1 MPCGACDPKSPLVF
15 EFDFQTISLREVVF
29 FVWRLLMEIYNGDCL
44 ELMKRIPDGSVDLV
58 LTDPPYGTM
67 KGTPLDGW
75 KRKCDCAE
83 WDIALPTI
91 EMFVQIS
98 RVLRQNG
105 KAVLFSQEPYT
116 SRLITSAIPSLPFA
130 YRAMW
135 YKNVHANALIAKT
148 AMVNRFEDICIF
160 TKPHDAECT
169 NELRDYF
176 KKVLEFIGAKSCK
189 EINMRLGHRKAE
201 HCFYVTIGK
210 KAVKDSVGGKADHT
224 TRIGSSQFS
233 LCTEQTY
240 NEIVSVFGIDKM
252 YGFLPYAELERLNE
266 KYTATFNLWQG
277 GKSKSNVLEYAKD
290 GGGYHPTQKPVAL
303 LEDLIKT
310 YSNEG
315 NTVLDFTMG
324 SGSTGVACVNTD
336 RRFIGIELDPVYFEI
351 AKERIDRAIAD
362 KR

>member
-1 MPCGACDPKSPLVF
+1 MKPIEL
-15 EFDFQTISLREVVF
+15 
-29 FVWRLLMEIYNGDCL
+29 WHGDCL
-44 ELMKRIPDGSVDLV
+44 ELMKSIPDGSVDLV

-67 KGTPLDGW
+67 KGAALDGW
-75 KRKCDCAE
+75 KNQTTQ
-83 WDIALPTI
+83 WDTAIDPVKI
-91 EMFVQIS
+91 FERIS

-135 YKNVHANALIAKT
+135 YKNVHANALLAKS
-148 AMVNRFEDICIF
+148 AMVSRYEDICIF

-176 KKVLEFIGAKSCK
+176 KRVLEFIGAKSCK
-189 EINMRLGHRKAE
+189 EINARLGHRKAE
-201 HCFYVTIGK
+201 HCFYVTGK
-210 KAVKDSVGGKADHT
+210 GK
-224 TRIGSSQFS
+224 GSTQFS

-252 YGFLPYAELERLNE
+252 DGFLPYEELARLNE
-266 KYTATFNLWQG
+266 KYNATFNLWQG
-277 GKSKSNVLEYAKD
+277 GKSKSNVLEYKKD
-290 GGGYHPTQKPVAL
+290 NDGYHPTQKPVAL
-303 LEDLIKT
+303 LEDLIQT

-324 SGSTGVACVNTD
+324 SGSTGVACVNTN
-336 RRFIGIELDPVYFEI
+336 RNFIGIELDDGYFNI
-351 AKERIDRAIAD
+351 AKKRIEEAQSRIET
-362 KR
+362 

>member
-1 MPCGACDPKSPLVF
+1 MID
-15 EFDFQTISLREVVF
+15 
-29 FVWRLLMEIYNGDCL
+29 LMHGDCL
-44 ELMKRIPDGSVDLV
+44 ELMKNIPDGSVDLV

-67 KGTPLDGW
+67 KNAALDGW
-75 KRKCDCAE
+75 RNKTTE
-83 WDIALPTI
+83 WDNEIDPTALFTELTRI
-91 EMFVQIS
+91 
-98 RVLRQNG
+98 LRQNG
-105 KAVLFSQEPYT
+105 KVVLFSQEPYT

-135 YKNVHANALIAKT
+135 YKNAHANALIAKT

-176 KKVLEFIGAKSCK
+176 KRVLEFIGAKSCK
-189 EINMRLGHRKAE
+189 EINVRVGHRKAE
-201 HCFYVTIGK
+201 HCFYVTEGK
-210 KAVKDSVGGKADHT
+210 RAVKYARGGKADHT
-224 TRIGSSQFS
+224 TRIGSSQFA

-252 YGFLPYAELERLNE
+252 DGFLPYAELARLNE
-266 KYTATFNLWQG
+266 KYTSTFNLWKG
-277 GKSKSNVLEYAKD
+277 GKSKSNVLEYKKD
-290 GGGYHPTQKPVAL
+290 NDGYHPTQKPVAL
-303 LEDLIKT
+303 LEDLIQT

-336 RRFIGIELDPVYFEI
+336 RKFIGIELDSGYFNI
-351 AKERIDRAIAD
+351 AKQRINDAVFSMRKEVGAL
-362 KR
+362 